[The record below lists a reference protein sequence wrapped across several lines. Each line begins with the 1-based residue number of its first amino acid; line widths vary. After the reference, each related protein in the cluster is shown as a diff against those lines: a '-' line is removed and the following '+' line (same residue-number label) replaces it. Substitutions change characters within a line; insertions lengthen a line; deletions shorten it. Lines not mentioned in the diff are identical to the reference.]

1 MGFTELKDSQAFL
14 VFILGGING
23 LAYHFF
29 VSEKLSIYNLFNC
42 LYFNIILISS
52 TIFIFGNG
60 TYLENILYYLILY
73 IYPCMQKISYQKT
86 VKSYATLNNGLMFP
100 LFTFVLILVF
110 SSAAPTTAV
119 FNVLTFAELYDVRMQ
134 SRETLSETSTLV
146 NYSYMLAF
154 KVIAP
159 IILSYGLLKG
169 KTTLVF
175 ASLVIFLMGF
185 AISAHKSIL
194 LTPIA
199 MILLFY
205 CIKRSLNI
213 KLAICNS
220 VLVLSLISCFS
231 SGTVQLVVGDVL
243 TRRVFLVPGMLTDMY
258 FTYFSTS
265 DFNLFSSIREKFSD
279 ERTTSLAFR
288 IGGEVFGRS
297 EMSANAGFVAS
308 GYAEAGV
315 LGVIIYAA
323 LILFVFM
330 WLESKDKLE
339 KNLYLLA
346 AFPILLA
353 ILETNLTTIFL
364 THGLVFLIL
373 VKFLWKIKH
382 V

>member
-1 MGFTELKDSQAFL
+1 
-14 VFILGGING
+14 
-23 LAYHFF
+23 
-29 VSEKLSIYNLFNC
+29 
-42 LYFNIILISS
+42 
-52 TIFIFGNG
+52 
-60 TYLENILYYLILY
+60 
-73 IYPCMQKISYQKT
+73 MQKISYQKT
-86 VKSYATLNNGLMFP
+86 VKSYATLNNGLMFS
-100 LFTFVLILVF
+100 LFTFVIILLF

-119 FNVLTFAELYDVRMQ
+119 FNVLTFAELYDIRMQ
-134 SRETLSETSTLV
+134 SREMLSGTSTLV
-146 NYSYMLAF
+146 KYSYMLVF

-175 ASLVIFLMGF
+175 ASLVFFLLGF

-220 VLVLSLISCFS
+220 VLALSLISCFS

-330 WLESKDKLE
+330 CLDSKDKLA

-373 VKFLWKIKH
+373 VKFLWRIKH
-382 V
+382 F